1 MSAAFFRTLRS
12 LATKGYKQCC
22 GGFLSV
28 MLFLGGWGPLDPVP
42 QKWGWVTPGP
52 VLRCPG
58 QRPKH
63 TSPLS
68 ASPIKTIAWRPR

>member
-42 QKWGWVTPGP
+42 HKWGWRGGTP
-52 VLRCPG
+52 
-58 QRPKH
+58 PKWH
-63 TSPLS
+63 PEVGVGDARACAAVSRST
-68 ASPIKTIAWRPR
+68 A